1 MAQAFI
7 LCPTTKNYVY
17 VGMNL
22 EWLDLETLALKDEE
36 LTCPQCGEKHVWN
49 KDDLTLRADGGG

>member
-7 LCPTTKNYVY
+7 LCPITQKYVY
-17 VGMNL
+17 VGLNL
-22 EWLDLETLALKDEE
+22 EWIALDTLEIENEE